1 MEDQSPA
8 KQGVF
13 DASRFKNQRQRMDAA
28 KATLQ
33 GLLTPNSSTSA
44 DVVSI
49 FEDLLSTL
57 LGPLRQEPPGASQ
70 AAEGA
75 LTLLGFTLA
84 ERRKLEIVGESS
96 PDLDGN
102 RVPGD
107 RGLGDWLCKELLA
120 PMNIPATKGP
130 FQSSSFR
137 GGYASPQV
145 RNNGLRRFV
154 VWYSAPDRSFDE
166 LVALAERLG
175 QEFLARG
182 VELPALPKIAAS
194 RLTFTNFRLFRE
206 RLLSQGS
213 GGAFEQYLLA
223 GLLQQEIAMMGTG
236 LRVQTKNVGANDAA
250 TRSGGDIEVRHG
262 QVLLRAYE
270 VTANHWSSKLT
281 QMDSSAA
288 AGLDEVTLVASGVAG
303 ADSAEIVATLG
314 IKADQL
320 GIDAAV
326 VDLDGLLDVV
336 SSRISRH
343 ARSEAIL
350 FLYQCLA
357 RWHRRQPELITR
369 LVSTLHVLNLVV
381 EGQFI
386 PLMTSHEVDVEESLV
401 RVRELL
407 DGLGA
412 LDQPGIA
419 DGLRELAAGLDNRN
433 DDLGQSTQEL
443 SQ

>member
-1 MEDQSPA
+1 MEDQSRA
-8 KQGVF
+8 KQDAF
-13 DASRFKNQRQRMDAA
+13 DASRFENQRQRMDAA
-28 KATLQ
+28 KETLRA
-33 GLLTPNSSTSA
+33 LLAPNSATSA
-44 DVVSI
+44 DPVSP

-57 LGPLRQEPPGASQ
+57 LGPLRQDPPAASQ

-84 ERRKLEIVGESS
+84 EHRKLEIVGESS

-120 PMNIPATKGP
+120 PLNIPSTKGP

-145 RNNGLRRFV
+145 RNDGLRRFV
-154 VWYSAPDRSFDE
+154 VWYSAPDRAFDE

-175 QEFLARG
+175 QAFLARG

-223 GLLQQEIAMMGTG
+223 GLLEQEIAMMGRG
-236 LRVQTKNVGANDAA
+236 LRIQTKNVGANDAA
-250 TRSGGDIEVRHG
+250 TGSGGDIEVRQG
-262 QVLLRAYE
+262 QVLVRAYE
-270 VTANHWSSKLT
+270 VTANHWSSKLA
-281 QMDSSAA
+281 QLDSSAA
-288 AGLDEVTLVASGVAG
+288 AGLAEVTLVANGVAG
-303 ADSAEIVATLG
+303 GDSTEIVETLG
-314 IKADQL
+314 AKADQL

-357 RWHRRQPELITR
+357 RWHRRQPELIAR
-369 LVSTLHVLNLVV
+369 LVSTLRVLEMVV

-386 PLMTSHEVDVEESLV
+386 PPRTGHEVDVEESLL

-407 DGLGA
+407 DELGA
-412 LDQPGIA
+412 LHRPGIPE
-419 DGLRELAAGLDNRN
+419 GLRELASGLDNCN
-433 DDLGQSTQEL
+433 DDAAGIT
-443 SQ
+443 